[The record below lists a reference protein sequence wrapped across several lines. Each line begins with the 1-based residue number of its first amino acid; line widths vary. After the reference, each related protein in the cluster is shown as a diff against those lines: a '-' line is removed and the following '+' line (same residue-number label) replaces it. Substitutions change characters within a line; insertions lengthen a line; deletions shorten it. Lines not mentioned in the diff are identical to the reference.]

1 MYNESSKK
9 DTSITGIFQ
18 DINFRSVIEV
28 SFIIIAIVLFLKSF
42 VLEFYRVESGSMEPE
57 LYKGDIVIV
66 SRIAYF
72 LGFPTRFPLIGTN
85 PGAEERVYYRHP
97 KLGDIVVI
105 DAAEASNLSESNFII
120 KRIVGLPG
128 DTVII
133 NQLVNLKRYLMKRNS
148 IASDR
153 ESFIIPKS
161 EDVINFNE
169 NNFSL
174 FESILQNEGE
184 NGKKLLDS
192 FKVKKSF
199 NTNYKFKNNYYFVQG
214 DNSLNSMDSRAYGL
228 IPEKALIGRAVIL
241 LVSGNGKNNNGRHLR
256 IL

>member
-9 DTSITGIFQ
+9 DTSIAEIFQ

-72 LGFPTRFPLIGTN
+72 LGLPTRFPLTGTN
-85 PGAEERVYYRHP
+85 TGADKRIYYRHP
-97 KLGDIVVI
+97 KLGDIVII
-105 DAAEASNLSESNFII
+105 DAAVAPNLSASNFII

-133 NQLVNLKRYLMKRNS
+133 SKSENLKRYHLKRNS
-148 IASDR
+148 IASAG

-161 EDVINFNE
+161 EDVIRINE
-169 NNFSL
+169 SNFSV
-174 FESILQNEGE
+174 FESILKNEGLD
-184 NGKKLLDS
+184 GKKLLDS
-192 FKVKKSF
+192 FRVKKSY
-199 NTNYKFKNNYYFVQG
+199 NTKYKFKNNYYFVQG
-214 DNSLNSMDSRAYGL
+214 DNTMNSLDSRAFGL
-228 IPEKALIGRAVIL
+228 IPEKAIIGRAVIL
-241 LVSGNGKNNNGRHLR
+241 LVSGNVKNQKSRHLR